1 MKALFCFFLSAI
13 CLLSCNKDNEI
24 VNESLYNT
32 NVESFIDFK
41 LQDSNGNNL
50 LSGETTSSLSY
61 ADIDVIYF
69 DNNIEKVYNNPLLDA
84 SKGYLIMNE
93 GTNAYIRLYLNL
105 PKNNETESLTYI
117 KIKNSDIDTL
127 KSLFSIL
134 SGPEGNY
141 GGSSI
146 SVQKVWYNENL
157 VLDKTV
163 GVLTELPIIV
173 K

>member
-13 CLLSCNKDNEI
+13 CLLSCNKDNE
-24 VNESLYNT
+24 SPYNT

-50 LSGETTSSLSY
+50 LSGETTNSLSY

-84 SKGYLIMNE
+84 LKGYLIMNE

-141 GGSSI
+141 GGGSI

>member
-84 SKGYLIMNE
+84 SKRLPDNE
-93 GTNAYIRLYLNL
+93 
-105 PKNNETESLTYI
+105 
-117 KIKNSDIDTL
+117 
-127 KSLFSIL
+127 
-134 SGPEGNY
+134 
-141 GGSSI
+141 
-146 SVQKVWYNENL
+146 
-157 VLDKTV
+157 
-163 GVLTELPIIV
+163 
-173 K
+173 

>member
-1 MKALFCFFLSAI
+1 MKTLFCFVLLAI
-13 CLLSCNKDNEI
+13 GLLSCNKDNDS
-24 VNESLYNT
+24 VNESQYNT

-50 LSGETTSSLSY
+50 LSGETASNLSY

-69 DNNIEKVYNNPLLDA
+69 DNNVEKVYNNPLLDA
-84 SKGYLIMNE
+84 SKGYLIMSE
-93 GTNAYIRLYLNL
+93 GNNAYIRLYLNL
-105 PKNNETESLTYI
+105 PKNNDTESLSYI

-127 KSLFSIL
+127 KSLFSIS
-134 SGPEGNY
+134 SGTDGNY
-141 GGSSI
+141 GGGSI
-146 SVQKVWYNENL
+146 CVQKVWYNENL
-157 VLDKTV
+157 VLDKTL